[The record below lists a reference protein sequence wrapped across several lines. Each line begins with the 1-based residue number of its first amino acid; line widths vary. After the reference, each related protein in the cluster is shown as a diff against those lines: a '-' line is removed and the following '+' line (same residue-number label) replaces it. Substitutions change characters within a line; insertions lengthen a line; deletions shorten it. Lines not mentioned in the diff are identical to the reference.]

1 MRQLGI
7 KISNSAVFFPPE
19 AAPLLAHLGGA
30 YMATQ
35 HYRDGR
41 YVWEKSE
48 EPPELLFLGS
58 DVFQPEPEPMEKLRK
73 EAEQAT
79 KNWLDYYHKNETL
92 KKELAEAKA
101 KLATIQA
108 ATGGATT

>member
-7 KISNSAVFFPPE
+7 KIGSSAVFFPPE

-30 YMATQ
+30 YAAQQTW
-35 HYRDGR
+35 REGR
-41 YVWEKSE
+41 NVWEKSE
-48 EPPELLFLGS
+48 EPPEVLFLDSGA
-58 DVFQPEPEPMEKLRK
+58 FQPEPEPMEKLRK

-92 KKELAEAKA
+92 
-101 KLATIQA
+101 IQA